1 MTFPIPVSCRVS
13 YPLSSLVFL
22 LSMRCGIDPASPS
35 SFYILFD
42 DKACLS
48 MFYPAFAPLSTTGM
62 VILPAPAF
70 LSRGKSSFAKPSP
83 NSHFI
88 VDDGSLRCQQPR
100 LALIRASFN
109 FLTFQ
114 LKERLYLYLERGS
127 GTTLFRAR
135 RLTPLCIP
143 TKVSQRRT
151 SLMHPAAS
159 LM

>member
-1 MTFPIPVSCRVS
+1 MTFPIPVSCRVNS
-13 YPLSSLVFL
+13 PLSSLVFL

-35 SFYILFD
+35 SFYILLD

-62 VILPAPAF
+62 VILPAP
-70 LSRGKSSFAKPSP
+70 LSYPAARARSPSP

-100 LALIRASFN
+100 LTLFRASFN

-135 RLTPLCIP
+135 RLTSLCIP
-143 TKVSQRRT
+143 TKVSQT
-151 SLMHPAAS
+151 CISLMHPAAS
-159 LM
+159 LI